1 MGCEY
6 SNKIEKILEEGKRCK
21 EKMGVFGPTGPTGPQ
36 GPATITIGTTT
47 TGNPGTNASV
57 TNVGTNENAIL
68 NFTIPAGATGAQ
80 GIQGPTGPTGPQGIQ
95 GAAGVQGEIGP
106 TGPTGPTGPQGIQGA
121 AGVQGEIG
129 PTGPTGP
136 TGPSGESSLSYG
148 SKYDTTTDTIS
159 LTADTDSPV
168 PLTTTAPL
176 SGITGTNANTLTI
189 TANGVYKIDYF
200 FNGSPNVEVT
210 LTLSVSQNS
219 NPISSSTIIKEV
231 QANTDDILNGSII
244 VSLSANDEIG
254 LGLSSNVNATV
265 STADGTN
272 AFINIVRLS

>member
-80 GIQGPTGPTGPQGIQ
+80 GIQGPTGP
-95 GAAGVQGEIGP
+95 
-106 TGPTGPTGPQGIQGA
+106 
-121 AGVQGEIG
+121 
-129 PTGPTGP
+129 
-136 TGPSGESSLSYG
+136 SGESSLSYG

-200 FNGSPNVEVT
+200 FNGSPNVEAT

-254 LGLSSNVNATV
+254 LSLSSNVNATV

>member
-106 TGPTGPTGPQGIQGA
+106 TGPTGP
-121 AGVQGEIG
+121 
-129 PTGPTGP
+129 
-136 TGPSGESSLSYG
+136 SGESALSYG

-200 FNGSPNVEVT
+200 FNGSPNVEAT

-254 LGLSSNVNATV
+254 LSLSSNVNATV

>member
-21 EKMGVFGPTGPTGPQ
+21 EKIGVFGPTGPTGPTGPQ

-47 TGNPGTNASV
+47 TGDPGTNASV

-80 GIQGPTGPTGPQGIQ
+80 GEIGPTGPTGPQGIQ
-95 GAAGVQGEIGP
+95 GAAGVQGEI
-106 TGPTGPTGPQGIQGA
+106 
-121 AGVQGEIG
+121 
-129 PTGPTGP
+129 GPTGP

-200 FNGSPNVEVT
+200 FNGSPSVEAT

-254 LGLSSNVNATV
+254 LSLSSNVNATV

>member
-1 MGCEY
+1 MSCEY

-106 TGPTGPTGPQGIQGA
+106 TGPTGPTGP
-121 AGVQGEIG
+121 
-129 PTGPTGP
+129 
-136 TGPSGESSLSYG
+136 SGESSLSYG

-200 FNGSPNVEVT
+200 FNGSPNVEAT

-231 QANTDDILNGSII
+231 QANADDILNGSII

>member
-106 TGPTGPTGPQGIQGA
+106 TGPTGPTGP
-121 AGVQGEIG
+121 
-129 PTGPTGP
+129 
-136 TGPSGESSLSYG
+136 SGESSLSYG

-176 SGITGTNANTLTI
+176 SGTLLSQI
-189 TANGVYKIDYF
+189 QMF
-200 FNGSPNVEVT
+200 SPLFVH
-210 LTLSVSQNS
+210 LQN
-219 NPISSSTIIKEV
+219 IH
-231 QANTDDILNGSII
+231 
-244 VSLSANDEIG
+244 
-254 LGLSSNVNATV
+254 
-265 STADGTN
+265 
-272 AFINIVRLS
+272 

>member
-80 GIQGPTGPTGPQGIQ
+80 GIQGPTGP
-95 GAAGVQGEIGP
+95 
-106 TGPTGPTGPQGIQGA
+106 
-121 AGVQGEIG
+121 
-129 PTGPTGP
+129 
-136 TGPSGESSLSYG
+136 SGESALSYG

-189 TANGVYKIDYF
+189 TANGFYKIDYF
-200 FNGSPNVEVT
+200 FNGSPNVEAT

-254 LGLSSNVNATV
+254 LSLSSNVNATV

>member
-106 TGPTGPTGPQGIQGA
+106 TGPTGPTGP
-121 AGVQGEIG
+121 
-129 PTGPTGP
+129 
-136 TGPSGESSLSYG
+136 SGESSLSYG

-176 SGITGTNANTLTI
+176 SGITANTLTI

-200 FNGSPNVEVT
+200 FNGSPNVEAT

>member
-21 EKMGVFGPTGPTGPQ
+21 EKIGVFGPTGPTGPTGPQ

-68 NFTIPAGATGAQ
+68 NFTIPAGATGA
-80 GIQGPTGPTGPQGIQ
+80 
-95 GAAGVQGEIGP
+95 
-106 TGPTGPTGPQGIQGA
+106 
-121 AGVQGEIG
+121 QGEIG

-200 FNGSPNVEVT
+200 FNGSPSVEAT

-254 LGLSSNVNATV
+254 LSLSSNVNATV